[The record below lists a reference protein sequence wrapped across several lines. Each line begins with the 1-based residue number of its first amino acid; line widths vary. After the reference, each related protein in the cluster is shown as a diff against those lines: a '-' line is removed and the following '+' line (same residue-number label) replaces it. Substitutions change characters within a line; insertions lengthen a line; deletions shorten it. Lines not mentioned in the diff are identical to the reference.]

1 MKTPVVQPAPIPAA
15 SVSEFI
21 ATFAVVLAV
30 IVALFIFDTAL
41 ARVDIRG
48 RKSYAAREFRTGE
61 QLLAEA
67 KTEQAIEHLRS
78 ASMLDDDNSAYA
90 TALAQA
96 ILADGRPRDAEQLLL
111 PLLERNPTDGAANLA
126 MARVLAQEE
135 RTEEAKSYYHRAIY
149 GLWPGGAHENRI
161 EARFELIDL
170 LARTNARQELL
181 AELLPIQDD
190 SANTPAQ
197 RMKIAHLFVVAGSPS
212 RAVAIFRELLRRNKP
227 DADAYVGL
235 AEAALSLGDFATARA
250 DLVAAQK
257 LTPDD
262 STKYQGRIALTDS
275 VIALDPTQLGL
286 SQPEQYRRA
295 RNLVQMTLKS
305 ARSCLA
311 AQAPQVGVALD
322 SASAF
327 LVSPAPS
334 DGRASSIQ
342 QALSVAQSLWGLQ
355 RTRCAAAP
363 PDGVLALI
371 QNRIAQ

>member
-48 RKSYAAREFRTGE
+48 RKSYAAREFRAGE
-61 QLLAEA
+61 QLLAQA

-135 RTEEAKSYYHRAIY
+135 RTEEAKAYYHRAIY
-149 GLWPGGAHENRI
+149 GLWPVGAHENRI